1 MLEIKHITA
10 SFGEKKI
17 LNDVSLSV
25 HCGELHAIMG
35 PNGSGKSTFASVLL
49 GHPAYTVVATKGKK
63 ASIELDGV
71 ELLKLATYD
80 RVKKG
85 LFLAFQSPLSI
96 PGVSVM
102 HLLRSAYQEIH
113 PVAKKLEENLGNA
126 IFSKGWSA
134 EGVTL
139 VQFIERVKSIA
150 REISIDESFLK
161 RGIHD
166 GFSGGEKKKV
176 EMLTA
181 LVLLPKYAIF
191 DEIDTGLDVDALK
204 IVAAGIERLRKQGTG
219 VIVVTHY
226 QRILSYVH
234 PSHTHILVNGVF
246 VEHGTG
252 ALSERIEKEGYAK
265 YEKVSH

>member
-1 MLEIKHITA
+1 MLKIRNITA
-10 SFGEKKI
+10 YVGERKI
-17 LNDVSLSV
+17 LDAVSLDV
-25 HCGELHAIMG
+25 KARELHAIMG
-35 PNGSGKSTFASVLL
+35 PNGSGKSTFSSVLL
-49 GHPAYTVVATKGKK
+49 GHPAYTLRKIKAKK
-63 ASIELDGV
+63 TSIALDGS
-71 ELLKLATYD
+71 ELSKLPTYE

-102 HLLRSAYQEIH
+102 HLLRSSYQEIY
-113 PVAKKLEENLGNA
+113 PAEKKSTKNLGNA
-126 IFSKGWSA
+126 IFSRSWNAKGMSLL
-134 EGVTL
+134 E
-139 VQFIERVKSIA
+139 FIERVKSVA
-150 REISIDESFLK
+150 RELSIDESFLK

-166 GFSGGEKKKV
+166 GFSGGEKKKI

-204 IVAAGIERLRKQGTG
+204 VVATGIEKLRSQGTG

-234 PSHTHILVNGVF
+234 PSHTHILVNGTF
-246 VEHGTG
+246 VEHGSG
-252 ALSERIEKEGYAK
+252 ALSEKIEKEGYAK